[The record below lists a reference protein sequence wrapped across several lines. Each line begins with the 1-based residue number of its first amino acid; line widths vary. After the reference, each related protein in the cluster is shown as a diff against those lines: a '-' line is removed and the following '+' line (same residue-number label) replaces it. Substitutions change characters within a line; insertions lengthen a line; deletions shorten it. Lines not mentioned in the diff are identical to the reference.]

1 MKIFKLE
8 DMTGGWFVGDFSPSV
23 VKTKECE
30 VALKEYK
37 AGDKENR
44 HHHKEAIEVTLI
56 ARGTV
61 EMNGNILE
69 EGSIIHLDKGEPT
82 DFKSITDSI
91 TVVFKSPSVTGDKY
105 LD

>member
-1 MKIFKLE
+1 MKIFNLE

-23 VKTKECE
+23 VKTKRCE

-61 EMNGNILE
+61 EMNGNI
-69 EGSIIHLDKGEPT
+69 KGEST

>member
-1 MKIFKLE
+1 MKIFNID
-8 DMTGGWFVGDFSPSV
+8 DMTGGWFVGNFSPTV
-23 VKTKECE
+23 VKTEDCE
-30 VALKEYK
+30 VAVKEYS

-61 EMNGNILE
+61 EMNGTIFK
-69 EGSIIHLDKGEPT
+69 EGSIVHLDKGEST
-82 DFKSITDSI
+82 DFKSITDSL
-91 TVVFKSPSVTGDKY
+91 TVVFKSPSAANDKY